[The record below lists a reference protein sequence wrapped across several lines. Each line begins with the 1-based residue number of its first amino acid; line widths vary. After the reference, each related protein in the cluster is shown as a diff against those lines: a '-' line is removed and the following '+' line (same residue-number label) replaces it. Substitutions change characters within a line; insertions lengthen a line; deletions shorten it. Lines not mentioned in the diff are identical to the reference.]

1 MNPIRQTSRR
11 TTALALLAMTCAA
24 PAVPAQEFPGTFL
37 PPYDMRNQP
46 GEPDLRC
53 WLHDPGAN
61 PLAVRAVVAGA
72 HKLKGYWANVGLSPS
87 TNLFYTREGPEA
99 MREACERTAA
109 AQGLPAAAVIDWT
122 AAHSALSYNHA
133 IWHALDL
140 APQRVVERM
149 VSFGDSLSDK
159 GNSLND
165 FSWQFPQR
173 HGWFH
178 GRFSNGRVWTEHLAD
193 TAGLTL
199 YNWAIG
205 GAETDHARFVI
216 NSLDEQVKS
225 FDTYTRTVSGYDISR
240 TLFTVLIGA
249 NDFMNDGR
257 TDINSVSDVMMRQQ
271 KALVRLGK
279 LGAKRILL
287 LNLPDIST
295 TPSYRMRSDMDRLLI
310 HDKVRLYN
318 EGLPAMA
325 RWISAETGADVRVV
339 DMAGAFKELL
349 DEPARFGIANT
360 TQSCL
365 NLPEDTFLN
374 YFREQNRRVECRPDE
389 YVFWDHVHPTTRVHR
404 LIAERAFAVADEAW
418 GIGKAL
424 PQDR

>member
-1 MNPIRQTSRR
+1 MTLIRQTACRAA
-11 TTALALLAMTCAA
+11 TLAALAMALAA
-24 PAVPAQEFPGTFL
+24 PAAVGQEFPGGFL

-46 GEPDLRC
+46 DEPGLRC
-53 WLHDPGAN
+53 WFHDPGAN
-61 PLAVRAVVAGA
+61 PLAMRAVMAEG
-72 HKLKGYWANVGLSPS
+72 HTLKGYWANAGLSPS

-99 MREACERTAA
+99 MRAACERAVV
-109 AQGLPAAAVIDWT
+109 AQGRPADALVDWT
-122 AAHSALSYNHA
+122 AAHSSLSYNHP
-133 IWHALDL
+133 IWHERDL
-140 APQRVVERM
+140 APQRTVERM

-173 HGWFH
+173 WGWFN
-178 GRFSNGRVWTEHLAD
+178 GRFSNGRVWTEYLAN

-216 NSLDEQVKS
+216 NSLDEQVAS
-225 FDTYTRTVSGYDISR
+225 FAEYARPAFGYDISR

-257 TDINSVSDVMMRQQ
+257 TDIGSVNDVLGRQA
-271 KALVRLGK
+271 KALTRLGRM
-279 LGAKRILL
+279 GAKRILI

-295 TPSYRMRSDMDRLLI
+295 TPSFRMRSDMDRLLI
-310 HDKVRLYN
+310 HDKTRLYN
-318 EGLPAMA
+318 EWLPDLAKRVA
-325 RWISAETGADVRVV
+325 ADTGADIRIV
-339 DMAGAFKELL
+339 DMAGALKELL
-349 DEPARFGIANT
+349 DDPARYGITNT

-365 NLPEDTFLN
+365 NLPDDTFGN
-374 YFREQNRRVECRPDE
+374 YFRKQSTRPGCRPDE

-404 LIAERAFAVADEAW
+404 LIAERAFQVADEAW
-418 GIGKAL
+418 GIGKPA
-424 PQDR
+424 PKDR

>member
-1 MNPIRQTSRR
+1 MNPIRQTARR
-11 TTALALLAMTCAA
+11 TAALALLAMTCAS
-24 PAVPAQEFPGTFL
+24 PAARSQEFPGTFL

-46 GEPDLRC
+46 DEPDLRC

-61 PLAVRAVVAGA
+61 PLSVRAVVARGY
-72 HKLKGYWANVGLSPS
+72 KLKGHWANVGLSLS
-87 TNLFYTREGPEA
+87 ANLFYTREGPDG
-99 MREACERTAA
+99 MRQACERAA
-109 AQGLPAAAVIDWT
+109 AAEGLPAEALVDWT
-122 AAHSALSYNHA
+122 AAHSSLSYNHA
-133 IWHALDL
+133 IWHERDL
-140 APQRVVERM
+140 APHRVVERV

-165 FSWQFPQR
+165 FNWEFPQR
-173 HGWFH
+173 WGWFH
-178 GRFSNGRVWTEHLAD
+178 GRFSNGRVWTEHLAG

-205 GAETDHARFVI
+205 GAETDRARLVI
-216 NSLDEQVKS
+216 NSLDEQVAS
-225 FDTYTRTVSGYDISR
+225 FAAYTRTAFGYDMSR

-249 NDFMNDGR
+249 NDFMNDDR
-257 TDINSVSDVMMRQQ
+257 TDINSVTDVMMRQK

-318 EGLPAMA
+318 EWLPDLA
-325 RWISAETGADVRVV
+325 RQIIAETGADIRVV
-339 DMAGAFKELL
+339 DMGGAFRELL
-349 DEPARFGIANT
+349 DEPARFGIGNT

-365 NLPEDTFLN
+365 NLPEDSPIN
-374 YFREQNRRVECRPDE
+374 YFRKQSRRVECRPDE

-418 GIGKAL
+418 GIGKAT